1 MMLSKK
7 TGTLERLQMN
17 NKNECKNPG
26 HQDFSA
32 GKGAFQDPDNLSSS
46 SKTHVVEGKN

>member
-17 NKNECKNPG
+17 NKNEWKNPG
-26 HQDFSA
+26 HQGFSA
-32 GKGAFQDPDNLSSS
+32 GMGAFQDPDNSS
-46 SKTHVVEGKN
+46 SKTHVVERKN